1 MILRCLLLLVI
12 FILLV
17 NDSIK
22 LRTKEICLKEKM
34 YSYLCYFMIV
44 FVTFYM
50 MGVLGSGYHFVDDHE
65 FVRYNKSLVSN
76 GLIHTLC
83 SAVKN
88 DMLIR
93 FRFTYIIIRVFES
106 YLFPNYMVLHIL
118 QTFLVVQ
125 SLYLSYVLARKC
137 GSSRWLSVVFS
148 LVIYIGPQAEVWWRL
163 GPQENWGVLFF
174 MMTLLSIIRYMNT
187 KRSGDF
193 FLTVVFVFFLG
204 GIKESFLV
212 LLPALPLFM
221 LWYSMRTDGGNITWI
236 PVKKLVLEYKYFIGW
251 IGVVFCLDISFI
263 LCVVGTNKIGYAGI
277 DSQFDLSNY
286 ISNVLSICTET
297 LRDYVIITLCLFAVI
312 MIPLVCVAI
321 KQKRYNIL
329 IYWTLEALIFLF
341 IFATQ
346 LVLHAKSGIFLRY
359 YIPTTLGFGLLWIIF
374 LSNEVCHNKKIYHI
388 YSLLIIIAMSKIILS
403 SDVWEKGIFY
413 ANDGKNS
420 EAVMKEIAS
429 YAECEPSV
437 VSAMVGELDFSLSVY
452 LQEVYNIETVY
463 NAYCTGID
471 NGRASDA
478 YILSDNEKK
487 SIEFTEADIIAT
499 YEGNDEWQNLL
510 DTLCVNMDEYIRK
523 DFGRYYLFVR
533 KNLADWD

>member
-1 MILRCLLLLVI
+1 MSGRFLDGVSELVIAFRDGRVLWAGVLRNTSLIKMRLTILRNFNSGILSRDTRRVKMILRCLLLLVI

-193 FLTVVFVFFLG
+193 FLAVVFVFFLG

-286 ISNVLSICTET
+286 IVMPIPSTAQKQSKLAWRVAE
-297 LRDYVIITLCLFAVI
+297 YVSSY
-312 MIPLVCVAI
+312 I
-321 KQKRYNIL
+321 KRRY
-329 IYWTLEALIFLF
+329 EK
-341 IFATQ
+341 TQ
-346 LVLHAKSGIFLRY
+346 NH
-359 YIPTTLGFGLLWIIF
+359 
-374 LSNEVCHNKKIYHI
+374 
-388 YSLLIIIAMSKIILS
+388 
-403 SDVWEKGIFY
+403 
-413 ANDGKNS
+413 
-420 EAVMKEIAS
+420 
-429 YAECEPSV
+429 
-437 VSAMVGELDFSLSVY
+437 
-452 LQEVYNIETVY
+452 TV
-463 NAYCTGID
+463 
-471 NGRASDA
+471 
-478 YILSDNEKK
+478 
-487 SIEFTEADIIAT
+487 
-499 YEGNDEWQNLL
+499 
-510 DTLCVNMDEYIRK
+510 
-523 DFGRYYLFVR
+523 
-533 KNLADWD
+533 